1 MTGINKWVKAAVLD
15 FQGTVLLC
23 SKGGEWV
30 TFWPQINILDLKV
43 GKSGVLLYPK
53 CGKYGI
59 FGPKI
64 VYLNFSINLLFR
76 FFLKFSLMTDFK
88 K

>member
-59 FGPKI
+59 SWAQNRVFE
-64 VYLNFSINLLFR
+64 LFY
-76 FFLKFSLMTDFK
+76 KSVI
-88 K
+88 